1 MVGQDPP
8 RRKNMASYTVD
19 LTPVVVT
26 PVSEGSLDTS
36 VVEGLSTQRTFND
49 TLVVNGGDMKM
60 VGRLAD
66 GATYDN
72 TTFEMV
78 SYDLPIGN
86 PYFDAGMPV
95 IEDDNATT
103 GHPTANS
110 GSGSTV

>member
-1 MVGQDPP
+1 
-8 RRKNMASYTVD
+8 MASYTVE

-49 TLVVNGGDMKM
+49 KLVVNGMDKKM

-66 GATYDN
+66 GASYDN
-72 TTFEMV
+72 TTFETV
-78 SYDLPIGN
+78 SYNLPIGN

-95 IEDDNATT
+95 IDENNATT
-103 GHPTANS
+103 GHPTADI

>member
-1 MVGQDPP
+1 
-8 RRKNMASYTVD
+8 MATYTVE
-19 LTPVVVT
+19 LTPAVVT

-36 VVEGLSTQRTFND
+36 VVGGLSTQRTFND

-72 TTFEMV
+72 TTFEEPV
-78 SYDLPIGN
+78 SNVPAGN
-86 PYFDAGMPV
+86 PNFDAGTPV
-95 IEDDNATT
+95 IDEDNATT
-103 GHPTANS
+103 GHPTADS